1 MSGHDDF
8 DFEPTPGIPARLPEG
23 ERILWQGSP
32 DWRALARSAFHI
44 RKVAIYFGLLLLWR
58 LADAAAGG
66 ASTAALTG
74 AATWVLVMAT
84 GSIGLLTLL
93 AWLNARCTIYTITTR
108 RILLRF
114 GVALPMTVNVP
125 FNVVHSAA
133 MKKNWDGTGDL
144 PLQLHGGD
152 RVAYAALWPHVR
164 PWQFRC
170 PQPMFRGI
178 PEVEEAARMLAEA
191 LVDFDGQRKAAGVTT
206 VERVDPR
213 TTVID
218 PVAVPAE

>member
-1 MSGHDDF
+1 MSGHNDF
-8 DFEPTPGIPARLPEG
+8 DFEPTPGIPAHLPEG

-32 DWRALARSAFHI
+32 NWRALARSAFHI

-58 LADAAAGG
+58 LADAVAGG
-66 ASTAALTG
+66 ATTTALAD
-74 AATWVLVMAT
+74 AATWILVMAA
-84 GSIGLLTLL
+84 GSISLLTLL

-108 RILLRF
+108 RLLLRF
-114 GVALPMTVNVP
+114 GVALQMTVNVP

-133 MKKNWDGTGDL
+133 MKKNKDGTGDL
-144 PLQLHGGD
+144 PLQLNGGD

-164 PWQFRC
+164 PWRFRR

-178 PEVEEAARMLAEA
+178 PEIEKAAGILAEA
-191 LVDFDGQRKAAGVTT
+191 LVNFNGQRQGANATT